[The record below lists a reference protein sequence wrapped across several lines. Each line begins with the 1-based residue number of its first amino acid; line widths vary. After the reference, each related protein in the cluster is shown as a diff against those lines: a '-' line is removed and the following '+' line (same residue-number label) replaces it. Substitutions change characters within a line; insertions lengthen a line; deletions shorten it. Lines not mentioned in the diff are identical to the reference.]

1 MADPAPTVLPLT
13 RADKDSESAARR
25 IAQLE
30 NTLARVN
37 IELDDLH
44 ATLDSV
50 TASGPYKLGR
60 LFAKLYDRV
69 LPLYTRRRL
78 AASVLLDSGSRWTRR
93 LTGKELARVAAHE
106 ARDQVAISA
115 ADYARW
121 IRKYEPTAA
130 ELRRQRRATFDNQPI
145 IGLQLSA
152 TVGIEETVRSLQ
164 AQTYVRWH
172 LLVVESERLPSA
184 TRRWLEERAATD
196 TRILVG
202 RAAADDASYLGRL
215 DAGDTLAPFALFE
228 MVKALNQ
235 YSNADFLYSD
245 EDRLDE
251 TGQRV
256 DPRCKPDWSPE
267 TLRSYNYV
275 GRLAIYR
282 RDLAGRHSDGDY
294 DWALRAAER
303 ANQVVHVPYVLY
315 HARTRVRSA
324 DGDRRV
330 LATHLER
337 MREPAAVEP
346 GRRPGTFRVRYELKR
361 RPLVSVLV
369 PNRDSVHLLGRCL
382 DSLARAT
389 YTRYEVLILENL
401 STQPET
407 HAYYDWLKRQGRARV
422 LHWDR
427 PFNYAAVNNFGA
439 SHARGELLLFLN
451 NDIEAINPDWLECL
465 VAHALRPGV
474 GAVGAKLY
482 YADGTIQHAGIVV
495 GLGGVASHAH
505 VHFAHDAGGYM
516 DQLQVTRNCSA
527 VTAACVMIPAEVF
540 AAVGGFDERFVLAY
554 NDVDLC
560 LRILARGQRMVWTPD
575 AELYHFESKTR
586 GAEDTPAKLARFGRE
601 YRLFQR
607 KWADFLKAGDPFYN
621 RNLSLRRT
629 DFALRD

>member
-13 RADKDSESAARR
+13 RADKDTDGAARR

-37 IELDDLH
+37 IELDDLR

-60 LFAKLYDRV
+60 LLAKLYDRY
-69 LPLYTRRRL
+69 LPLYTRRRWT
-78 AASVLLDSGSRWTRR
+78 ASALLDSGSRWIRR
-93 LTGKELARVAAHE
+93 LTGRELVRIAAHE
-106 ARDQVAISA
+106 TRDQVAISV

-121 IRKYEPTAA
+121 IREYEPTAA
-130 ELRRQRRATFDNQPI
+130 ELRRQCRATFADQPI
-145 IGLQLSA
+145 IGFQLTA
-152 TVGIEETVRSLQ
+152 AIGIEETVRSLR
-164 AQTYVRWH
+164 AQTYCRWQ
-172 LLVVESERLPSA
+172 LKVVESERLPSA
-184 TRRWLEERAATD
+184 TGRWLEELAASD
-196 TRILVG
+196 TRIHVG
-202 RAAADDASYLGRL
+202 YRAMNDASYHGRL
-215 DAGDTLAPFALFE
+215 VAGDTLAPFALFE
-228 MVKALNQ
+228 IVKALNEHP
-235 YSNADFLYSD
+235 NADFLYSD
-245 EDRLDE
+245 EDRLDAA
-251 TGQRV
+251 GQRV
-256 DPRCKPDWSPE
+256 DPRYKPDWSPE

-275 GRLAIYR
+275 GRLAVYR

-294 DWALRAAER
+294 DLALRAVER
-303 ANQVVHVPYVLY
+303 ANQVVHVPHVLY
-315 HARTRVRSA
+315 HARTQAPSA
-324 DGDRRV
+324 DDDGRA

-337 MREPAAVEP
+337 MREPAVIEP
-346 GRRPGTFRVRYELKR
+346 GRRPGTFHVRYRLKR
-361 RPLVSVLV
+361 RPLVSVLI
-369 PNRDSVHLLGRCL
+369 PNRDSVQFLGRCL

-389 YTRYEVLILENL
+389 YTRYEVLILENF

-439 SHARGELLLFLN
+439 AHARGELLLFLN
-451 NDIEAINPDWLECL
+451 NDIEAINLDWLECL
-465 VAHALRPGV
+465 VAHALRPDV

-482 YADGTIQHAGIVV
+482 FADGTIQHAGIVV

-505 VHFAHDAGGYM
+505 VHFAHDADGYM

-560 LRILARGQRMVWTPD
+560 LRIVARGRRIVWTPD

-629 DFALRD
+629 DFALGD